1 MEGNE
6 EKKPMTDEEELERI
20 EKLAEKLDN
29 LPLDKMADSKLDAES
44 IDKIGTML
52 PALAN
57 LIQPKEQYNHVSYSA
72 KLAISKYQNHQISFG
87 MRIPV
92 NGNFYK
98 AFAEVMTKCY
108 QFHEAILAFRHL
120 SQHVIGLKSERRTLL
135 GHINRNVDTL
145 EKHKAR
151 LIELTDK
158 APGKDAD
165 LIHQAEHQKN
175 LLCER
180 EGIDDQEKRIEEE
193 QKETMEL
200 WTRIVKYTNHAN
212 DLGEC
217 IKAGLPETWDQLPEQ
232 FKIPLEEGHK
242 QPGYEHKGL
251 AKQYHDYEND
261 DYYEGRRY

>member
-1 MEGNE
+1 
-6 EKKPMTDEEELERI
+6 MTDEEELERV
-20 EKLAEKLDN
+20 EKLAETLEN
-29 LPLDKMADSKLDAES
+29 LPLDKMGDSKLDADS
-44 IDKIGTML
+44 IDKIGEIL

-87 MRIPV
+87 MRVPV

-135 GHINRNVDTL
+135 GHTNRNVDTL
-145 EKHKAR
+145 EQHKAR

-193 QKETMEL
+193 QKESMDL
-200 WTRIVKYTNHAN
+200 WTRIVKYSNHAN

-217 IKAGLPETWDQLPEQ
+217 IKTGLPETWDQLPEQ
-232 FKIPLEEGHK
+232 FKIPLEEAHK
-242 QPGYEHKGL
+242 QPSYEHKGL
-251 AKQYHDYEND
+251 AKQYHDYEDD
-261 DYYEGRRY
+261 DYYDRRF

>member
-1 MEGNE
+1 MSGNE
-6 EKKPMTDEEELERI
+6 EKKPMTDEEELERV
-20 EKLAEKLDN
+20 EKLAATLEN
-29 LPLDKMADSKLDAES
+29 LPLDKMGDSKLDADS
-44 IDKIGTML
+44 IDKIGEIL

-87 MRIPV
+87 MRVPV

-135 GHINRNVDTL
+135 GHTNRNVDAL
-145 EKHKAR
+145 EQHKAR
-151 LIELTDK
+151 LIALTEQE
-158 APGKDAD
+158 PEPEAD
-165 LIHQAEHQKN
+165 LLIKAEHQKN

-200 WTRIVKYTNHAN
+200 WTRIVKYTNHV
-212 DLGEC
+212 GS
-217 IKAGLPETWDQLPEQ
+217 
-232 FKIPLEEGHK
+232 
-242 QPGYEHKGL
+242 YEYFTL
-251 AKQYHDYEND
+251 
-261 DYYEGRRY
+261 